1 MDRRTTLERSDFI
14 RRIAG
19 RLGREPL
26 TIAPDRDVTGAPAF
40 YIERPYGADTAV
52 DRVDRFVSELK
63 ALGGETIVAADNAGA
78 AAALRSLFDQLKPS
92 TIITWDRAEFSGW
105 DQDWLWDERKA
116 VSWRLVAEQ
125 THDAEGSPAVAAPGT
140 AEAASIAP
148 SLDDLKAAARGADIG
163 ITLADYA
170 VANTG
175 TLALV
180 TSPGRARSVS
190 LLPTTHI
197 ALLRESQIVDRM
209 GQVLETF
216 NAWTLSEVPSSIHF
230 ISGPSRSSDIE
241 NDLTIGV
248 HGPVAVYVVLVKGA

>member
-1 MDRRTTLERSDFI
+1 MERSDFI

-26 TIAPDRDVTGAPAF
+26 TIAPERDVTGPPDF
-40 YIERPYGADTAV
+40 YIESPYGEDVDV
-52 DRVDRFVSELK
+52 DRVDRFVTELK
-63 ALGGETIVAADNAGA
+63 ALGGETIVVPDNAGA
-78 AAALRSLFDQLKPS
+78 ASALRSLFDQLRPS
-92 TIITWDRAEFSGW
+92 SIITWDRSEFSGW
-105 DQDWLWDERKA
+105 DQDWLWDERGA
-116 VSWRLVAEQ
+116 VSWRLSGEKN
-125 THDAEGSPAVAAPGT
+125 HGSEGSPAVVAPDST
-140 AEAASIAP
+140 ETASIAP
-148 SLDDLKAAARGADIG
+148 SLGDLKKAAQGADIG

-175 TLALV
+175 TLALI

-209 GQVLETF
+209 GQVLDTF
-216 NAWTLSEVPSSIHF
+216 NTWTLSEVPSSIHF

-248 HGPVAVYVVLVKGA
+248 HGPVAVYVVLVRGV